1 MTRVRSGSTIPS
13 DYERFLAQEGQ
24 GGGRRKEESQ
34 RGHVTDQSAH
44 EYGILGARK
53 TPPVSP
59 SVSHMLKKAFEG
71 AGSTE
76 RKSDER

>member
-1 MTRVRSGSTIPS
+1 MTG
-13 DYERFLAQEGQ
+13 
-24 GGGRRKEESQ
+24 
-34 RGHVTDQSAH
+34 QSAR
-44 EYGILGARK
+44 EYGVLGARK

-76 RKSDER
+76 RKSDERCDAYERLQSVVTWLAYTPCW